1 MRIGVYQ
8 NHSLFGQVDYNIEE
22 AMESI
27 SRINA
32 DLMVMPELF
41 NTGYQFISKKELQS
55 LAEDIPSGKTCQAML
70 ELAQKKDMF
79 LVFGIAEKD
88 QGHCYNSA
96 VALGPQG
103 FIGKYQKTH
112 LFDNEKRFFD
122 PGNSGFEVFDLGPAK
137 IGIMICFDWWFP
149 EAARVLALK
158 GAQII
163 CHPSNLVLDHC
174 QDAMRIRS
182 LENGVFSLTSNRIGT
197 EARGTNSPLTF
208 TGQSQIIDNKGQIL
222 RRMKKTATGIVLANI
237 DAKQAIN
244 KKITPLNDRFK
255 DRRPEFYQPL
265 IKSNK
270 PYEILPQ

>member
-8 NHSLFGQVDYNIEE
+8 NHSLFGQVDYNIKE
-22 AMESI
+22 AIDSI

-41 NTGYQFISKKELQS
+41 NTGYQFISKKELRS

-96 VALGPQG
+96 VVLGPQG
-103 FIGKYQKTH
+103 FIGKYRKIH
-112 LFDNEKRFFD
+112 LFDNEKLFFD
-122 PGNSGFEVFDLGPAK
+122 PGNSGFEVFDLGLAK

-174 QDAMRIRS
+174 QDAMQTRS
-182 LENGVFSLTSNRIGT
+182 IENGVFSLTSNRIGT
-197 EARGTNSPLTF
+197 EARGGKSPLTF
-208 TGQSQIIDNKGQIL
+208 TGQSQIVDNKGRIL
-222 RRMKKTATGIVLANI
+222 RRMKKTETGIVLAGI
-237 DAKQAIN
+237 DAKQAID

-265 IKSNK
+265 IRN
-270 PYEILPQ
+270 Q